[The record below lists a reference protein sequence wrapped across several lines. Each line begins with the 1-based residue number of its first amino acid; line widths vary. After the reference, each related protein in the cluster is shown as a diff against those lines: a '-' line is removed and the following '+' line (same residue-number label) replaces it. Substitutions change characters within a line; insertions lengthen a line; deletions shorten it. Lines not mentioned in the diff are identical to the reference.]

1 MPKGLTDKTKQLIE
15 AAHNILEEQ
24 HPMTIRQLFYQLVIR
39 HIIENCQKS
48 YKRVSKVMTGARER
62 GEIDPDF
69 VVDRSKPE
77 QRPNVWTD
85 TTAYLEA
92 VMRGYRLDY
101 WADQPYY
108 CELWLEKETLTGSVE
123 DTTYELGIWLRTH
136 RGYSSTTKKIEL
148 ANLFDRVNKPIKI
161 FYVGDWDPSGL
172 DIVRDLVQKIS
183 RYQKTTNYPKLIRVG
198 IHREDI
204 TAYNLPPCRIKE
216 KDPRSEEFEKKY
228 GPDTVESDALPPAE
242 LRQRIKDAVQELI
255 DVPLWNRKLKVEE
268 AEFRS
273 IKEFAERFKSS
284 QVSI

>member
-1 MPKGLTDKTKQLIE
+1 MRSLASAPAVSLASSLNIFFTTDFHELINRN
-15 AAHNILEEQ
+15 NIN
-24 HPMTIRQLFYQLVIR
+24 F
-39 HIIENCQKS
+39 IINATDN
-48 YKRVSKVMTGARER
+48 RDISK
-62 GEIDPDF
+62 
-69 VVDRSKPE
+69 
-77 QRPNVWTD
+77 
-85 TTAYLEA
+85 
-92 VMRGYRLDY
+92 
-101 WADQPYY
+101 
-108 CELWLEKETLTGSVE
+108 EL
-123 DTTYELGIWLRTH
+123 
-136 RGYSSTTKKIEL
+136 EL
-148 ANLFDRVNKPIKI
+148 ATLFDSITKPIKI

-172 DIVRDLVQKIS
+172 DIVRDLLCKIR